1 MGLKSYTPE
10 VVTINETK
18 HRIFFK
24 STSKNYENK
33 TIKVIEYEKYDGLKF
48 NNKDIYNLGFG
59 DYDIEKDDLI
69 DTTLTENDDQ
79 YLVFNTVLNTVPK
92 FFETN
97 QDDVIFVMGS
107 DSSDEFAQECIKNC
121 PKKRKCKKQCKK
133 QNQRIRT
140 YCGYISRH
148 YEELCLDYNF
158 SGGYID
164 KEGNISEVKTFEKN
178 EIYDCI
184 FVIKKNA

>member
-1 MGLKSYTPE
+1 MGLKSYTAE
-10 VVTINETK
+10 VSTINETK
-18 HRIFFK
+18 HRTFFR
-24 STSKNYENK
+24 SNNGNTENEV
-33 TIKVIEYEKYDGLKF
+33 IKVIEYEKYDGLRFHKK
-48 NNKDIYNLGFG
+48 NVYNLGFG
-59 DYDIEKDDLI
+59 DYDIDKDDFI
-69 DTTLTENDDQ
+69 DTTLTGNDDQ

-107 DSSDEFAQECIKNC
+107 DSADEFAKECIKEC

-140 YCGYISRH
+140 YCGYITRH
-148 YEELCLDYNF
+148 YEKLSVAYDF
-158 SGGYID
+158 RGGYTDI
-164 KEGNISEVKTFEKN
+164 EGNISEVKAFEKS

-184 FVIKKNA
+184 FVIKK